1 MNQATQEIPEIRV
14 KLYRHDGSN
23 NGAEGSAWH
32 DEGTGL
38 FSYIQTEETHSYLN
52 NYETGLMMV
61 IIDEQ
66 DG

>member
-1 MNQATQEIPEIRV
+1 M

-23 NGAEGSAWH
+23 NGSEGSAWH

-38 FSYIQTEETHSYLN
+38 FSYIQTEETDSYLN
-52 NYETGLMMV
+52 NFETGLMMV